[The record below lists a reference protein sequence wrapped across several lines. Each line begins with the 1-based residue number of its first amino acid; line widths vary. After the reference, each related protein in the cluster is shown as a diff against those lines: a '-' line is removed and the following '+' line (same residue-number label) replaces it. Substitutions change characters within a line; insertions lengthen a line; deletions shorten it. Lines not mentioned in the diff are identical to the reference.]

1 MSQAILIK
9 RLNPIIS
16 GWCNYFSTIV
26 SSKVFSR
33 LGHLVVYKLLKWGI
47 RRHRNK
53 AKKWIRQKYFKTIEG
68 NNWAF
73 ATKEGKKSLVLR
85 QHSYTEIKR
94 HVKVKGNASPYDGNW
109 GYWSTRMGKHPE
121 RSVKVAKLLKQQK
134 GKCAHCGS
142 YFKDGDSLEVDH
154 IIPKSKRGK
163 DADNNWQLLHRHC
176 HDKKTANDGS
186 LGNKSSCNSAKPKPP
201 IEPDKYRWENDMLA
215 MTY

>member
-1 MSQAILIK
+1 MSQEILIK
-9 RLNPIIS
+9 RLNPIIN

-53 AKKWIRQKYFKTIEG
+53 TKKWIRQKYFKTIEG

-73 ATKEGKKSLVLR
+73 ATKEGKKSLGLR

-109 GYWSTRMGKHPE
+109 VYWSTRMGNHPE
-121 RSVKVAKLLKQQK
+121 MPKRTESLLKKQK
-134 GKCAHCGS
+134 GRCPHCGL
-142 YFKDGDSLEVDH
+142 FLRDGDSRELDH
-154 IIPKSKRGK
+154 IIPKSKGGRDEYK
-163 DADNNWQLLHRHC
+163 N
-176 HDKKTANDGS
+176 
-186 LGNKSSCNSAKPKPP
+186 
-201 IEPDKYRWENDMLA
+201 
-215 MTY
+215 